1 MAASLRVAT
10 FYDLPGIVLL
20 VGHSDHPVSDGAA
33 LLLKLIAA
41 VLTIALCMIE
51 ERAADHWFDFE
62 KRARA
67 LEEILGFAQ
76 YHGRR
81 SKRVFCATNAT
92 RAIYFLTLL
101 MWVVCPATRRNIL

>member
-1 MAASLRVAT
+1 MLAATSGVVA
-10 FYDLPGIVLL
+10 LL

-33 LLLKLIAA
+33 FPLKLIGA
-41 VLTIALCMIE
+41 VLTIALWTIE

-62 KRARA
+62 KRAKA

-81 SKRVFCATNAT
+81 SKRVLSATNAT
-92 RAIYFLTLL
+92 RVIYFLTLL
-101 MWVVCPATRRNIL
+101 MWVVCLATRRNIL